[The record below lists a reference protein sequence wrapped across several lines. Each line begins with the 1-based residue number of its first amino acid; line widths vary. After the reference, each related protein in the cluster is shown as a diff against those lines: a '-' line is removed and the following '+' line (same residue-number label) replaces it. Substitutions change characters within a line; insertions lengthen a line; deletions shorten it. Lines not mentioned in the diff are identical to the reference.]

1 MSLSNMKGSD
11 MQPLSFISNHAIE
24 RYQQRVNPTASRQDA
39 LDAIRS
45 ILSNATSR
53 SRPRHWMRVAA
64 TAPGTRYLYSAAAPH
79 VCLVK
84 ANGVIV
90 TVHSRRVCAAWAA
103 PVGGP
108 QGRTR
113 SHVSKRGQ
121 VIRWAEL
128 DEAA

>member
-1 MSLSNMKGSD
+1 

-24 RYQQRVNPTASRQDA
+24 RYQQRVNPTASRQEA

-45 ILSNATSR
+45 ILSNATAR
-53 SRPRHWMRVAA
+53 SRPRRWMRVAA
-64 TAPGTRYLYSAAAPH
+64 TAPGTRYLYSATAPH

-84 ANGVIV
+84 SNGVIV
-90 TVHSRRVCAAWAA
+90 TVHSRRVCAAWAR
-103 PVGGP
+103 PMDGR

-113 SHVSKRGQ
+113 THSPKRGL

-128 DEAA
+128 EEVA